1 MALALLVILLA
12 LVAATPSGVRS
23 LRENGFDAYQRMF
36 PRERRSA
43 PVTIVEIDERSLAA
57 LGQWP
62 WPRTQVAQLVQ
73 NIAAHG
79 PAAIGFDLLFP
90 ESDRFSPAAV
100 AHLVPDLP
108 TDLAAR
114 LQAVPGNDARLARAM
129 RETKVVVALAGL
141 EARDAR
147 FPAPPESAPLR
158 MRSAEAPALRNFA
171 GHLANVP
178 VIERAAAGRGLISAD
193 AGDRIVRRV
202 PLLARI
208 QGSVVPAL
216 SLELWR
222 VASGAPGFVVEDA
235 AGGLH
240 QVAFAEARV
249 PMQPD
254 GSVWLRYSRHAPER
268 FVSAADVVAGQ
279 ADPELL
285 RGKLVLIGVTG
296 LGLLDYKVTPLGE
309 QVPGVELHAQLIEQV
324 FDRVYLARP
333 AWALWLEL
341 ALLALG
347 SALLI
352 FLVPAVRVRLSVG
365 ALFGLLAAFLAVGI
379 GGFLAD
385 GLLLDAV
392 WPSLGLAAV
401 FAVLL
406 AGALSEADRQR
417 RQLREAAARSAG
429 ELQAARRIQ
438 MGLLPDPAVLFER
451 ERHFALRALVEPALS
466 VGGDFYDCFKLDD
479 GRLFLVVAD
488 VSGKGMPAALFMALC
503 KATIKAAAIS
513 AGGSPGIALQR
524 AAAEIERDN
533 PETFFVTVF
542 AAVLDPA
549 SGRLEYCNAGH
560 EPPFTRRPGAA
571 LQRLPNAERPP
582 IGVPESFAFATH
594 GLQFARGEWL
604 CAVTDGVTEAM
615 DGSGT
620 LYGVQRLER
629 VLGALAAEVTPQDI
643 TAAVRDDV
651 KRFVGEASAS
661 DDLTLLA
668 LRWA

>member
-1 MALALLVILLA
+1 
-12 LVAATPSGVRS
+12 VRS

-43 PVTIVEIDERSLAA
+43 PATIVEIDERSLAA

-62 WPRTQVAQLVQ
+62 WPRTQIAQLVEK
-73 NIAAHG
+73 IAAHE

-90 ESDRFSPAAV
+90 ESDRFSPSAV

-108 TDLAAR
+108 PDLAAR

-129 RETKVVVALAGL
+129 GAARVVVAVAGL
-141 EARDAR
+141 EGRDER
-147 FPAPPESAPLR
+147 FPAPPASAPVLLR
-158 MRSAEAPALRNFA
+158 GAEPPALRQFA

-178 VIERAAAGRGLISAD
+178 QVEQAAAGRGLISAD

-202 PLLARI
+202 PLLGTV
-208 QGSVVPAL
+208 QGTIVPAL
-216 SLELWR
+216 SLEMWR
-222 VASGAPGFVVEDA
+222 VASGAPGFAVLPA
-235 AGGLH
+235 PGGLYH
-240 QVAFAEARV
+240 VAFADAQV
-249 PMQPD
+249 PMQAD

-268 FVSAADVVAGQ
+268 FVSAADVLAGRVN
-279 ADPELL
+279 PEFLTG
-285 RGKLVLIGVTG
+285 RLVLVGVTG
-296 LGLLDYKVTPLGE
+296 VGLLDYKVTPLGE

-324 FDRVYLARP
+324 FDSTYLRRP
-333 AWALWLEL
+333 AWMLWIEL

-347 SALLI
+347 AALLV
-352 FLVPAVRVRLSVG
+352 FLVPAVRVRTSVG
-365 ALFGLLAAFLAVGI
+365 ALFGLLFAYVGLGIAAFLAE
-379 GGFLAD
+379 
-385 GLLLDAV
+385 GLLVDAV
-392 WPSLGLAAV
+392 WPSLGLIAV

-406 AGALSEADRQR
+406 AGSLSEADRQR

-451 ERHFALRALVEPALS
+451 ERDFALRAMVEPAFS

-479 GRLFLVVAD
+479 GRLFFVVAD

-513 AGGSPGIALQR
+513 AGGGPGNALER

-542 AAVLDPA
+542 AATLDPM

-560 EPPFTRRPGAA
+560 EPPFVRRPGGP
-571 LQRLPNAERPP
+571 LERLPPAERPP
-582 IGVPESFAFATH
+582 IGVPGSFPFATDARQ
-594 GLQFARGEWL
+594 LARGEWL

-615 DGSGT
+615 DPAGA
-620 LYGVQRLER
+620 LYGVQRLEQ
-629 VLGALAAEVTPQDI
+629 VLACVGPDAAPQEI
-643 TAAVRDDV
+643 TGAVRDDV
-651 KRFVGEASAS
+651 KRFVGDASAS

-668 LRWA
+668 LRWS

>member
-1 MALALLVILLA
+1 M
-12 LVAATPSGVRS
+12 RS
-23 LRENGFDAYQRMF
+23 LRENGFDGYQRLF
-36 PRERRSA
+36 PRERKSA
-43 PVTIVEIDERSLAA
+43 PATIVEIDERSLAA

-62 WPRTQVAQLVQ
+62 WPRTQVAQLVES
-73 NIAAHG
+73 IAAHE

-129 RETKVVVALAGL
+129 RAARVVVAVAGL
-141 EARDAR
+141 EARDER
-147 FPAPPESAPLR
+147 FRSPPAAAPVLVRSVPPPSLR
-158 MRSAEAPALRNFA
+158 HFP

-178 VIERAAAGRGLISAD
+178 LIEQAAAGRGLISAD

-202 PLLARI
+202 PLLATVDGTI
-208 QGSVVPAL
+208 VPAL

-222 VASGAPGFVVEDA
+222 VASGAAAFGVREA
-235 AGGLH
+235 AGGLQ
-240 QVAFAEARV
+240 QVSFADARV

-268 FVSAADVVAGQ
+268 FVSAADVLAGRVNP
-279 ADPELL
+279 DFLSG
-285 RGKLVLIGVTG
+285 RLVLVGVTG
-296 LGLLDYKVTPLGE
+296 VGLLDYKVTPLGE
-309 QVPGVELHAQLIEQV
+309 QVPGVELHAQLIEQI
-324 FDRVYLARP
+324 FDGAYLVRP

-347 SALLI
+347 AGLLV
-352 FLVPAVRVRLSVG
+352 FLVPTVRVRVSVG
-365 ALFGLLAAFLAVGI
+365 SFFGLLAVFLAVGL
-379 GGFLAD
+379 GAFLAN
-385 GLLLDAV
+385 GLLVDAV
-392 WPSLGLAAV
+392 WPSLGLTVV

-451 ERHFALRALVEPALS
+451 ERDFALRALVEPALS

-503 KATIKAAAIS
+503 KATIKAAAVS
-513 AGGSPGIALQR
+513 AGGSPGAALER
-524 AAAEIERDN
+524 AAAEVERDN

-542 AAVLDPA
+542 AAVLDPV

-560 EPPFTRRPGAA
+560 EPPFVRRPGGP
-571 LQRLPNAERPP
+571 LERLPAAERPP
-582 IGVPESFAFATH
+582 IGVPEKFPFAAH
-594 GLQFARGEWL
+594 ARQLERGEWL

-615 DGSGT
+615 DASGA
-620 LYGVQRLER
+620 LYGVQRLEQ
-629 VLGALAAEVTPQDI
+629 VLRSLGPQASPQEI

-651 KRFVGEASAS
+651 KRFVGAASAS

-668 LRWA
+668 LRWG

>member
-1 MALALLVILLA
+1 M
-12 LVAATPSGVRS
+12 RS
-23 LRENGFDAYQRMF
+23 LRENGFDGYQRLF
-36 PRERRSA
+36 PRERKSA
-43 PVTIVEIDERSLAA
+43 PATIVEIDERSLAA

-62 WPRTQVAQLVQ
+62 WPRTQVAQLVES
-73 NIAAHG
+73 IAAHE

-129 RETKVVVALAGL
+129 RAARVVVAVAGL
-141 EARDAR
+141 EARDER
-147 FPAPPESAPLR
+147 FRSPPAAAPVLVRSVPP
-158 MRSAEAPALRNFA
+158 PALRQFP

-178 VIERAAAGRGLISAD
+178 VIDQAAAGRGLISAD

-202 PLLARI
+202 PLLATVDGTI
-208 QGSVVPAL
+208 VPAL
-216 SLELWR
+216 SLEMWR
-222 VASGAPGFVVEDA
+222 VASGAAAFGVREA
-235 AGGLH
+235 AGGLQ
-240 QVAFAEARV
+240 QVSFADARV

-268 FVSAADVVAGQ
+268 FVSAADVLAGRVNP
-279 ADPELL
+279 DFLSG
-285 RGKLVLIGVTG
+285 RLVLVGVTG
-296 LGLLDYKVTPLGE
+296 VGLLDYKVTPLGE
-309 QVPGVELHAQLIEQV
+309 QVPGVELHAQLIEQI
-324 FDRVYLARP
+324 FDAAFLVRP

-352 FLVPAVRVRLSVG
+352 VLVPSVRVRASVG
-365 ALFGLLAAFLAVGI
+365 ALFALLAVFIGVGI
-379 GGFLAD
+379 GAFLVD
-385 GLLLDAV
+385 GLLVDSV
-392 WPSLGLAAV
+392 WPSLGLTVV

-451 ERHFALRALVEPALS
+451 ERDFALRALVEPALS

-503 KATIKAAAIS
+503 KATIKAAAVS
-513 AGGSPGIALQR
+513 AGGSPGAALER
-524 AAAEIERDN
+524 AAAEVERDN

-542 AAVLDPA
+542 AAVLDPV

-560 EPPFTRRPGAA
+560 EPPFVRRPGGP
-571 LQRLPNAERPP
+571 LERLPAAERPP
-582 IGVPESFAFATH
+582 IGVPEKFPFAAH
-594 GLQFARGEWL
+594 ARQLERGEWL

-615 DGSGT
+615 DASGA
-620 LYGVQRLER
+620 LYGVQRLEQ
-629 VLGALAAEVTPQDI
+629 VLRSLGPQASPQEI
-643 TAAVRDDV
+643 TTAVRDDV
-651 KRFVGEASAS
+651 KRFVGAASAS

-668 LRWA
+668 LRWG

>member
-1 MALALLVILLA
+1 LLVA
-12 LVAATPSGVRS
+12 STPPSVRS

-43 PVTIVEIDERSLAA
+43 PATIVEIDERSLAA

-62 WPRTQVAQLVQ
+62 WPRTQVAQLVEY
-73 NIAAHG
+73 IAALE

-90 ESDRFSPAAV
+90 ESDRFSPSAV

-129 RETKVVVALAGL
+129 GAARVVVAVAGL
-141 EARDAR
+141 EAPDAR
-147 FPAPPESAPLR
+147 FPAPPASAPVLVR
-158 MRSAEAPALRNFA
+158 GAPAPSLRQFA

-178 VIERAAAGRGLISAD
+178 AIDQAAAGRGLISAD

-202 PLLARI
+202 PLLA
-208 QGSVVPAL
+208 SVEGVLVPAL
-216 SLELWR
+216 SLEMWR
-222 VASGAPGFVVEDA
+222 VASGAPGFTVSPS

-240 QVAFAEARV
+240 RVSFADAHV
-249 PMQPD
+249 PMQRD
-254 GSVWLRYSRHAPER
+254 GAVWLRYSRHDPGR
-268 FVSAADVVAGQ
+268 FVSAADVLERRV
-279 ADPELL
+279 DPELL
-285 RGKLVLIGVTG
+285 RGRLVLIGVTG
-296 LGLLDYKVTPLGE
+296 VGLLDYKVTPLGE

-324 FDRVYLARP
+324 FDGAYLMRP
-333 AWALWLEL
+333 AWALWVEL
-341 ALLALG
+341 TILALGTALLVVLVPSVRVRVSVGTFFALLAL
-347 SALLI
+347 LL
-352 FLVPAVRVRLSVG
+352 G
-365 ALFGLLAAFLAVGI
+365 AGI
-379 GGFLAD
+379 GAFLAD

-392 WPSLGLAAV
+392 WPSFALAAV

-451 ERHFALRALVEPALS
+451 ERGFALRALVEPAFS

-479 GRLFLVVAD
+479 GRLFFVVAD

-513 AGGSPGIALQR
+513 AGGHPGLALQR
-524 AAAEIERDN
+524 AAADIERDN

-542 AAVLDPA
+542 AAALDPR

-560 EPPFTRRPGAA
+560 EPPFRRRPGGP
-571 LQRLPNAERPP
+571 LERLPRAERPP
-582 IGVPESFAFATH
+582 VGVPEKFPFVTH
-594 GLQFARGEWL
+594 AVQLAPGEWL

-615 DGSGT
+615 DPSGA
-620 LYGVQRLER
+620 LYGVRRLEEVLR
-629 VLGALAAEVTPQDI
+629 SLGADVTPQQI

-651 KRFVGEASAS
+651 KAFVGNASAS

-668 LRWA
+668 LRWS

>member
-1 MALALLVILLA
+1 
-12 LVAATPSGVRS
+12 VRS

-43 PVTIVEIDERSLAA
+43 PATIVEIDERSLAV

-62 WPRTQVAQLVQ
+62 WPRTQVAQLVDK
-73 NIAAHG
+73 IAAHE
-79 PAAIGFDLLFP
+79 PAAIGFDVLFP
-90 ESDRFSPAAV
+90 ESDRFSPSAV

-129 RETKVVVALAGL
+129 GGARVVVAVAGI
-141 EARDAR
+141 EAVDAR
-147 FPAPPESAPLR
+147 FPAPPASAPVLIR
-158 MRSAEAPALRNFA
+158 GAPGPALRQFA

-178 VIERAAAGRGLISAD
+178 VIDQAAAGRGLISAD

-202 PLLARI
+202 PLLASV
-208 QGSVVPAL
+208 QGTLVPAL
-216 SLELWR
+216 SLEMWR
-222 VASGAPGFVVEDA
+222 VASGAPGFAVTPA
-235 AGGLH
+235 AGGLLH
-240 QVAFAEARV
+240 VSFADAHV
-249 PMQPD
+249 PMQQD
-254 GSVWLRYSRHAPER
+254 GSVWLRYSRHDPQR
-268 FVSAADVVAGQ
+268 FVSAADVLAGRV
-279 ADPELL
+279 DPELL
-285 RGKLVLIGVTG
+285 RGRLVLVGVTG
-296 LGLLDYKVTPLGE
+296 VGLLDYKVTALGE

-324 FDRVYLARP
+324 FDGDYLQRP

-341 ALLALG
+341 ALLAIG
-347 SALLI
+347 AALLVV
-352 FLVPAVRVRLSVG
+352 LVPSVRVRVSVG
-365 ALFGLLAAFLAVGI
+365 TLFGLLALLLAAGIGAFLTA
-379 GGFLAD
+379 

-392 WPSLGLAAV
+392 WPSFALATV

-451 ERHFALRALVEPALS
+451 ERGFALRALVEPAFS

-479 GRLFLVVAD
+479 GRLFVVVAD

-513 AGGSPGIALQR
+513 AGGSPGLALER

-542 AAVLDPA
+542 AATLDPR

-560 EPPFTRRPGAA
+560 EPPFRRRPGGP
-571 LQRLPNAERPP
+571 LERLPRAERPP
-582 IGVPESFAFATH
+582 IGVPEKFGFVTH
-594 GLQFARGEWL
+594 AVQLAPGEWL

-615 DGSGT
+615 DASGA
-620 LYGVQRLER
+620 LYGVERLEE
-629 VLGALAAEVTPQDI
+629 VLRSLGPGVTPQQV

-651 KRFVGEASAS
+651 KAFVGEAAAS

-668 LRWA
+668 LRWS

>member
-1 MALALLVILLA
+1 
-12 LVAATPSGVRS
+12 VRS
-23 LRENGFDAYQRMF
+23 LRENGFDVYQRLF

-43 PVTIVEIDERSLAA
+43 PVTIVEIDERSLAQ

-73 NIAAHG
+73 AIAGHG
-79 PAAIGFDLLFP
+79 PAAIGFDVLFP

-114 LQAVPGNDARLARAM
+114 LQAVPGNDARLAAAM
-129 RETKVVVALAGL
+129 RASRVVVALAGI
-141 EARDAR
+141 EAPDAR
-147 FPAPPESAPLR
+147 FPAPPASAPVLV
-158 MRSAEAPALRNFA
+158 RSAAPPALREFA
-171 GHLANVP
+171 GQLANVP
-178 VIERAAAGRGLISAD
+178 AIEQAAAGRGLISAD

-202 PLLARI
+202 MLLAKV
-208 QGSVVPAL
+208 QGSIVPAL

-222 VASGAPGFVVEDA
+222 VASGAPGFTVSDA

-240 QVAFAEARV
+240 QVSFADARV

-254 GSVWLRYSRHAPER
+254 GKAWLRYSRHEPGR
-268 FVSAADVVAGQ
+268 FVSASEVLAGRV
-279 ADPELL
+279 DPELL
-285 RGKLVLIGVTG
+285 RGRLVLVGVTG

-324 FDRVYLARP
+324 FDGAYLVRP

-341 ALLALG
+341 AILGLG
-347 SALLI
+347 SALLVI
-352 FLVPAVRVRLSVG
+352 LVPAVPVRLSVS
-365 ALFGLLAAFLAVGI
+365 ALFALLAGLAGLGI
-379 GGFLAD
+379 GGFLAG
-385 GLLLDAV
+385 GLLLDAA
-392 WPSLGLAAV
+392 WPALALTGV

-417 RQLREAAARSAG
+417 RQLREAAARAAG

-438 MGLLPDPAVLFER
+438 MGLLPNPVLLFER
-451 ERHFALRALVEPALS
+451 ERDFTLRTLLEPAFS

-479 GRLFLVVAD
+479 GRLFIVVAD

-513 AGGSPGIALQR
+513 AGGHPGLALER

-542 AAVLDPA
+542 AAALDLA
-549 SGRLEYCNAGH
+549 SGRLEHCNAGH
-560 EPPFTRRPGAA
+560 EPPFMRRPGGP
-571 LQRLPNAERPP
+571 LERLPAAERPP
-582 IGVPESFAFATH
+582 IGVPEKFPFVTDTAQLAP
-594 GLQFARGEWL
+594 GEWL

-615 DGSGT
+615 DASGG
-620 LYGVQRLER
+620 LYGVQRLEQ
-629 VLGALAAEVTPQDI
+629 VLGALDAQAGPDEI

-651 KRFVGEASAS
+651 TRFVGAASAS

-668 LRWA
+668 LRWSSGR

>member
-1 MALALLVILLA
+1 MVFLLA
-12 LVAATPSGVRS
+12 LVASTPPSVRS
-23 LRENGFDAYQRMF
+23 LRENGFDAYQRLF
-36 PRERRSA
+36 PRERKSA
-43 PVTIVEIDERSLAA
+43 PAAIVEIDERSLAQ

-62 WPRTQVAQLVQ
+62 WPRTQLAQLVQ
-73 NIAAHG
+73 SIAAHE

-90 ESDRFSPAAV
+90 ESDRFSPGAMAR
-100 AHLVPDLP
+100 LLPDLP

-114 LQAVPGNDARLARAM
+114 LQEVPGNDARLAEAM
-129 RETKVVVALAGL
+129 RSTPVVLAVAGL
-141 EARDAR
+141 EARDSR
-147 FPAPPESAPLR
+147 FPAPPGSAPIHV
-158 MRSAEAPALRNFA
+158 RSSAPPSFRDFP

-178 VIERAAAGRGLISAD
+178 VIDRAAAGRGLISAD

-208 QGSVVPAL
+208 EGNIVPAL

-222 VASGAPGFVVEDA
+222 VASGAPGFTVSDG

-240 QVAFAEARV
+240 RVSFADAHV
-249 PMQPD
+249 PMQRD
-254 GSVWLRYSRHAPER
+254 GSVWLRYSRHDPAR
-268 FVSAADVVAGQ
+268 FASAADVMAGRT
-279 ADPELL
+279 DPELL
-285 RGKLVLIGVTG
+285 RGRLVLVGVTG

-309 QVPGVELHAQLIEQV
+309 QVPGVELHAQLIEQI
-324 FDRVYLARP
+324 FDGAYLTRP
-333 AWALWLEL
+333 AWALWVEL
-341 ALLALG
+341 AILAVG
-347 SALLI
+347 SALLV
-352 FLVPAVRVRLSVG
+352 FLVPSVRVRLSVG
-365 ALFGLLAAFLAVGI
+365 ALFALLAALAALGL
-379 GGFLAD
+379 GGFLAE
-385 GLLLDAV
+385 GLLFDAV
-392 WPSLGLAAV
+392 WPGLGLTAV

-438 MGLLPDPAVLFER
+438 MGLLPDPVVLFGR
-451 ERHFALRALVEPALS
+451 ERSFALRALIEPAFS

-479 GRLFLVVAD
+479 GRLFVVVAD

-513 AGGSPGIALQR
+513 AGGTPGSALQR
-524 AAAEIERDN
+524 AALEIERDN

-542 AAVLDPA
+542 AAALDLA

-560 EPPFTRRPGAA
+560 EPPFTRRPGGP
-571 LQRLPNAERPP
+571 LKRLPAAERPP
-582 IGVPESFAFATH
+582 IGVPEKFPFVTDMVHLAP
-594 GLQFARGEWL
+594 GEWL

-615 DGSGT
+615 DASRA
-620 LYGVQRLER
+620 LYGVQRLEQ
-629 VLGALAAEVTPQDI
+629 VLGSLAPQVSPEEI
-643 TAAVRDDV
+643 MAAVRDDV

-668 LRWA
+668 LRWSSER

>member
-1 MALALLVILLA
+1 
-12 LVAATPSGVRS
+12 VRS

-43 PVTIVEIDERSLAA
+43 PATIVEIDERSLAV

-62 WPRTQVAQLVQ
+62 WPRTQVAQLLES
-73 NIAAHG
+73 IAAHE

-90 ESDRFSPAAV
+90 ESDRFSPSAV

-129 RETKVVVALAGL
+129 GSARVVVAVAGL
-141 EARDAR
+141 EAADAR
-147 FPAPPESAPLR
+147 FPAPPASAPVLIR
-158 MRSAEAPALRNFA
+158 GAPGPALRQFA

-178 VIERAAAGRGLISAD
+178 VIDQAAAGRGLISAD

-202 PLLARI
+202 PLLASV
-208 QGSVVPAL
+208 QGTLVPAL
-216 SLELWR
+216 SLEMWR
-222 VASGAPGFVVEDA
+222 VASGATGFAVTPT
-235 AGGLH
+235 AGGLLH
-240 QVAFAEARV
+240 VSFADAHV

-254 GSVWLRYSRHAPER
+254 GSVWLRYSRHDPHR
-268 FVSAADVVAGQ
+268 FVSAADVLAGRV
-279 ADPELL
+279 DPELL
-285 RGKLVLIGVTG
+285 RGRLVLVGVTG
-296 LGLLDYKVTPLGE
+296 VGLLDYKVTALGE

-324 FDRVYLARP
+324 FDGEYLRRP

-341 ALLALG
+341 ALLATG
-347 SALLI
+347 AALLVV
-352 FLVPAVRVRLSVG
+352 LVPSVRVRVSVG
-365 ALFGLLAAFLAVGI
+365 ALFGLLALLLAAGIGAFLSA
-379 GGFLAD
+379 

-392 WPSLGLAAV
+392 WPSFALAAV
-401 FAVLL
+401 FAALL

-451 ERHFALRALVEPALS
+451 ERGFALRALVEPAFS

-513 AGGSPGIALQR
+513 AGGSPGLALER

-542 AAVLDPA
+542 AAALDPR

-560 EPPFTRRPGAA
+560 EPPFRRRPGGP
-571 LQRLPNAERPP
+571 LERLPRAERPP
-582 IGVPESFAFATH
+582 IGVPEKFAFVTH
-594 GLQFARGEWL
+594 AVQLSPGEWL

-615 DGSGT
+615 DASGA
-620 LYGVQRLER
+620 LYGVERLER
-629 VLGALAAEVTPQDI
+629 VLRSLGSDVTPQQV

-651 KRFVGEASAS
+651 KAFVGEAAAS

-668 LRWA
+668 LRWS

>member
-1 MALALLVILLA
+1 
-12 LVAATPSGVRS
+12 VRS
-23 LRENGFDAYQRMF
+23 LRENGFDGYQRMF
-36 PRERRSA
+36 PRERKSA
-43 PVTIVEIDERSLAA
+43 PATIVEIDERSLAA

-62 WPRTQVAQLVQ
+62 WPRTQVAQLVES
-73 NIAAHG
+73 IAAHE

-108 TDLAAR
+108 ADLAAR

-129 RETKVVVALAGL
+129 RAARVVVAVAGL
-141 EARDAR
+141 EARDER
-147 FPAPPESAPLR
+147 FRSPPATAPVLV
-158 MRSAEAPALRNFA
+158 RSVAPPALRHFP

-178 VIERAAAGRGLISAD
+178 LIDQAAAGRGLISAD

-202 PLLARI
+202 PLLAI
-208 QGSVVPAL
+208 VDGTIVPAL
-216 SLELWR
+216 SLEMWR
-222 VASGAPGFVVEDA
+222 VASGATAFGVHEA
-235 AGGLH
+235 AGGLQ
-240 QVAFAEARV
+240 QVSFADARV

-268 FVSAADVVAGQ
+268 FVSAADVLAGRVNP
-279 ADPELL
+279 DFLSG
-285 RGKLVLIGVTG
+285 RLVLVGVTG
-296 LGLLDYKVTPLGE
+296 VGLLDYKVTPLGE
-309 QVPGVELHAQLIEQV
+309 QVPGVELHAQLIEQI
-324 FDRVYLARP
+324 FDGAYLVRP

-341 ALLALG
+341 VLLALG

-352 FLVPAVRVRLSVG
+352 VLVPSVRVRASVG
-365 ALFGLLAAFLAVGI
+365 ALFGLLAVFIGVGI
-379 GGFLAD
+379 GAFLVD
-385 GLLLDAV
+385 GLLVDSV
-392 WPSLGLAAV
+392 WPSLGLTTV

-451 ERHFALRALVEPALS
+451 ERDFALRALVEPALS

-503 KATIKAAAIS
+503 KATIKAAAVS
-513 AGGSPGIALQR
+513 AGGSPAAALER
-524 AAAEIERDN
+524 AAAEVERDN

-542 AAVLDPA
+542 AAVLDPV

-560 EPPFTRRPGAA
+560 EPPFVRRPGGP
-571 LQRLPNAERPP
+571 LERLPAAERPP
-582 IGVPESFAFATH
+582 IGVPEKFPFAAH
-594 GLQFARGEWL
+594 ARQLERGEWL

-615 DGSGT
+615 DASGA
-620 LYGVQRLER
+620 LYGVQRLEQ
-629 VLGALAAEVTPQDI
+629 VLRSLGPQASPQDI
-643 TAAVRDDV
+643 TTAVRDDV

>member
-1 MALALLVILLA
+1 
-12 LVAATPSGVRS
+12 VRS

-36 PRERRSA
+36 PRERKSA
-43 PVTIVEIDERSLAA
+43 PATIVEIDERSLAQ

-62 WPRTQVAQLVQ
+62 WPRTQVAQLVES
-73 NIAAHG
+73 IAAHE

-90 ESDRFSPAAV
+90 ESDRFSPSAV

-114 LQAVPGNDARLARAM
+114 LQAVPGNDARLARSM
-129 RETKVVVALAGL
+129 RAARVVVAVAGL

-147 FPAPPESAPLR
+147 FPAPPASAPVLV
-158 MRSAEAPALRNFA
+158 RSAPAPSLRQFA

-178 VIERAAAGRGLISAD
+178 LIDHAAAGRGLISAD

-208 QGSVVPAL
+208 DGTIVPAL
-216 SLELWR
+216 SLEMWR
-222 VASGAPGFVVEDA
+222 VASGAAGFGVSRSAD
-235 AGGLH
+235 GLH
-240 QVAFAEARV
+240 HVSFADAQV
-249 PMQPD
+249 PMQAD
-254 GSVWLRYSRHAPER
+254 GSVWLRYSRHDPAR
-268 FVSAADVVAGQ
+268 FVSAADVLAGRT
-279 ADPELL
+279 DPELL
-285 RGKLVLIGVTG
+285 SGRLVLIGVTG
-296 LGLLDYKVTPLGE
+296 VGLLDYKVTALGE
-309 QVPGVELHAQLIEQV
+309 QVPGVELHAQLIEQI
-324 FDRVYLARP
+324 FDGAYLVRP

-347 SALLI
+347 AALLVA
-352 FLVPAVRVRLSVG
+352 LVPSVRVRVSVG
-365 ALFGLLAAFLAVGI
+365 AFFGLLVVLVGAGI
-379 GGFLAD
+379 GAFLAD

-392 WPSLGLAAV
+392 WPSLGLIVV

-438 MGLLPDPAVLFER
+438 MGLLPDPAILFEG
-451 ERHFALRALVEPALS
+451 ERDFTLRAMVEPALS
-466 VGGDFYDCFKLDD
+466 VGGDFYDCFKLED
-479 GRLFLVVAD
+479 GRLFIVVAD

-513 AGGSPGIALQR
+513 AGGAPGLSLQR

-542 AAVLDPA
+542 AALLDPA
-549 SGRLEYCNAGH
+549 SGRLDYCNAGH
-560 EPPFTRRPGAA
+560 EPPFLRRPGGP
-571 LQRLPNAERPP
+571 LERLSPAERPP
-582 IGVPESFAFATH
+582 IGVPEKFPFATLT
-594 GLQFARGEWL
+594 LQLAPGEWL

-615 DGSGT
+615 DPSGA
-620 LYGVQRLER
+620 LYGVRRLET
-629 VLGALAAEVTPQDI
+629 VLRSLPAEVGPQEI

-651 KRFVGEASAS
+651 KRFVGDASAS

-668 LRWA
+668 LRWS

>member
-1 MALALLVILLA
+1 
-12 LVAATPSGVRS
+12 VRS
-23 LRENGFDAYQRMF
+23 LRENGFDGYQRLF
-36 PRERRSA
+36 PRERKSA
-43 PVTIVEIDERSLAA
+43 PATIVEIDERSLAA

-62 WPRTQVAQLVQ
+62 WPRTQVAQLVES
-73 NIAAHG
+73 IAAHE

-129 RETKVVVALAGL
+129 RAARVVVAVAGL
-141 EARDAR
+141 EARDER
-147 FPAPPESAPLR
+147 FRSPPAAAPVLVRSVPP
-158 MRSAEAPALRNFA
+158 PALRQFP

-178 VIERAAAGRGLISAD
+178 VIDQAAAGRGLISAD

-202 PLLARI
+202 PLLATVDGTI
-208 QGSVVPAL
+208 VPAL
-216 SLELWR
+216 SLEMWR
-222 VASGAPGFVVEDA
+222 VASGAAAFGVREA
-235 AGGLH
+235 AGGLQ
-240 QVAFAEARV
+240 QVSFADARV

-268 FVSAADVVAGQ
+268 FVSAADVLAGRVNP
-279 ADPELL
+279 DFLSG
-285 RGKLVLIGVTG
+285 RLVLVGVTG
-296 LGLLDYKVTPLGE
+296 VGLLDYKVTPLGE
-309 QVPGVELHAQLIEQV
+309 QVPGVELHAQLIEQI
-324 FDRVYLARP
+324 FDAAFLVRP

-352 FLVPAVRVRLSVG
+352 VLVPSVRVRASVG
-365 ALFGLLAAFLAVGI
+365 ALFALLAVFIGVGI
-379 GGFLAD
+379 GAFLVD
-385 GLLLDAV
+385 GLLVDSV
-392 WPSLGLAAV
+392 WPSLGLTVV

-451 ERHFALRALVEPALS
+451 ERDFALRALVEPALS

-503 KATIKAAAIS
+503 KATIKAAAVS
-513 AGGSPGIALQR
+513 AGGSPGAALER
-524 AAAEIERDN
+524 AAAEVERDN

-542 AAVLDPA
+542 AAVLDPV

-560 EPPFTRRPGAA
+560 EPPFVRRPGGP
-571 LQRLPNAERPP
+571 LERLPAAERPP
-582 IGVPESFAFATH
+582 IGVPEKFPFAAH
-594 GLQFARGEWL
+594 ARQLERGEWL

-615 DGSGT
+615 DASGA
-620 LYGVQRLER
+620 LYGVQRLEQ
-629 VLGALAAEVTPQDI
+629 VLRSLGPQASPQEI
-643 TAAVRDDV
+643 TTAVRDDV
-651 KRFVGEASAS
+651 KRFVGAASAS

-668 LRWA
+668 LRWG

>member
-1 MALALLVILLA
+1 M
-12 LVAATPSGVRS
+12 LVASTPPSVRS

-43 PVTIVEIDERSLAA
+43 PATIVEIDERSLAA

-62 WPRTQVAQLVQ
+62 WPRTQIAQLVE
-73 NIAAHG
+73 NIAAHE

-90 ESDRFSPAAV
+90 ESDRFSPSAV
-100 AHLVPDLP
+100 AHLLPDLP

-129 RETKVVVALAGL
+129 RTARVVVAVAGL
-141 EARDAR
+141 EASDAR
-147 FPAPPESAPLR
+147 FPAPPASAPVLVRSTPVPSLR
-158 MRSAEAPALRNFA
+158 HFP

-178 VIERAAAGRGLISAD
+178 VIDQAAAGRGLISAD

-202 PLLARI
+202 PLLAMI
-208 QGSVVPAL
+208 DGIIVPAL
-216 SLELWR
+216 SLEMWR
-222 VASGAPGFVVEDA
+222 VASGAPGFGLSEA

-240 QVAFAEARV
+240 HVSFADAKV

-254 GSVWLRYSRHAPER
+254 GSVWLRYSRHDPQR
-268 FVSAADVVAGQ
+268 FVSAADVLAGRVN
-279 ADPELL
+279 PELL
-285 RGKLVLIGVTG
+285 AGRLVLVGVTG
-296 LGLLDYKVTPLGE
+296 VGLLDYKVTPLGE
-309 QVPGVELHAQLIEQV
+309 QVPGVELHAQLIEQI
-324 FDRVYLARP
+324 FDGAYLVRP
-333 AWALWLEL
+333 AWTPRLEL
-341 ALLALG
+341 ALLLLG

-352 FLVPAVRVRLSVG
+352 LLVPSVRVRVSVG
-365 ALFGLLAAFLAVGI
+365 AFFGLLAVLLGLGIGAFLAY
-379 GGFLAD
+379 

-392 WPSLGLAAV
+392 WPSLALTTV

-451 ERHFALRALVEPALS
+451 ERAFTLRALVEPALS

-479 GRLFLVVAD
+479 GRLFIVVAD

-513 AGGSPGIALQR
+513 AGGGPGLALER

-542 AAVLDPA
+542 AATLDPA
-549 SGRLEYCNAGH
+549 SGRLDYCNAGH
-560 EPPFTRRPGAA
+560 EPPFLRRPGGP
-571 LQRLPNAERPP
+571 LERLPAAERPP
-582 IGVPESFAFATH
+582 IGVPEKFPFATH
-594 GLQFARGEWL
+594 STQLAPGEWL

-615 DGSGT
+615 DATGA
-620 LYGVQRLER
+620 LYGAQRLKE
-629 VLGALAAEVTPQDI
+629 VLGSLAPGVSAQEI

-668 LRWA
+668 LRWS